1 MNTIKNF
8 TIKQMSPLLLVNDL
22 GRTIAFYTEKLGFE
36 VEFRYEDF
44 YAGIIK
50 DGFSIH
56 LKVDYAEQEKQP
68 KSTDSINMTL
78 LVDHINELYEEL
90 SSRGVRFTQTLRQMP
105 YGSEF
110 YIADLD
116 GNMIAFLETGE

>member
-1 MNTIKNF
+1 MNNIKNF
-8 TIKQMSPLLLVNDL
+8 TIKQMSPLLLINDL
-22 GRTIAFYTEKLGFE
+22 ERAIAFYTEKLGFE

-56 LKVDYAEQEKQP
+56 LKVDYTPVEQGKQP
-68 KSTDSINMTL
+68 KNTDSINMTL
-78 LVDHINELYEEL
+78 SVAHIHELYEEL
-90 SSRGVRFTQTLRQMP
+90 STRSVRFSQTLRQMP
-105 YGSEF
+105 YGTEF

-116 GNMIAFLETGE
+116 GNVIAFLE